1 MEELS
6 ETRDIQLTI
15 LPSLVMY
22 GLTGVKKPLLRN
34 GLLLEPE
41 SQQLTISTFEKVLTD
56 MY

>member
-15 LPSLVMY
+15 LLSLVMY
-22 GLTGVKKPLLRN
+22 GSTGVKKLLLRN

-41 SQQLTISTFEKVLTD
+41 FQQLTISTFEKVLMD